1 MASLNEH
8 EALIGCNQLGKEES
22 GSSLPLSG
30 TLGLPSLA
38 ELTHPCSRALQVAWT
53 SGSLFAEPNK
63 TPLAPGQS
71 RKFHVAVT
79 SNDSRYVQWQM
90 RVMYYWY
97 KKRKVC
103 V

>member
-1 MASLNEH
+1 M
-8 EALIGCNQLGKEES
+8 
-22 GSSLPLSG
+22 
-30 TLGLPSLA
+30 
-38 ELTHPCSRALQVAWT
+38 AWT
-53 SGSLFAEPNK
+53 SGSLFAEPNR

-97 KKRKVC
+97 QKRKVSSSPMPLRTTRTAARDIVVSGVTSAC
-103 V
+103 CWKLQSRLVSCPS